1 MEEAEY
7 MGMSIKE
14 FEYMLRNERTF
25 LKELLALGVGEEARV
40 KIENRLR
47 DIDDTISD

>member
-1 MEEAEY
+1 MEEAEC

-25 LKELLALGVGEEARV
+25 LKELLALEVGEEARV
-40 KIENRLR
+40 KIKERLR
-47 DIDDTISD
+47 DINDTISD

>member
-1 MEEAEY
+1 MEEAEC

-40 KIENRLR
+40 KIENKLR

>member
-7 MGMSIKE
+7 MGMSVEE

-25 LKELLALGVGEEARV
+25 LKELLEPAKRPAS
-40 KIENRLR
+40 RLR
-47 DIDDTISD
+47 KDCGI

>member
-1 MEEAEY
+1 MEEAEC

-25 LKELLALGVGEEARV
+25 LKELLAIGVGKEARV
-40 KIENRLR
+40 KIENRLW
-47 DIDDTISD
+47 DIDDTISN

>member
-7 MGMSIKE
+7 MGMSVEE

-25 LKELLALGVGEEARV
+25 LKELLALGAGKEARV
-40 KIENRLR
+40 KIKERLR
-47 DIDDTISD
+47 DINDTISD